1 MRIIKNLTA
10 MIAAAILVT
19 GCATVETESWQNCAI
34 AGAALGGAAGGFHND
49 DHEVEEAAIGAAAGA
64 IIGGTICALMAEDEA
79 VIAQETDTDG
89 DGVVDSLD
97 ECPETPAGVV
107 VDSKGCA
114 LADTDGDGVPD
125 YKDQC
130 PDSAPGAVVN
140 ELGCVDALVLQ
151 GVEFHFDSAELTEAA
166 KAVLAPIAEMHHTHH
181 GDVDLVISG
190 YTSSEGAEAY
200 NQALSQKRA
209 ESVRAYMIE
218 AGCSAE
224 RLTAVGHG
232 EANPVADNS
241 TAEGREQNRRVH
253 LDIKK

>member
-1 MRIIKNLTA
+1 MKIFKNLTA
-10 MIAAAILVT
+10 ILAAAILVT

-34 AGAALGGAAGGFHND
+34 AGAALGGAAGAFHND

-64 IIGGTICALMAEDEA
+64 IIGGTICALMADEEA
-79 VIAQETDTDG
+79 VASQETDTDG

-97 ECPETPAGVV
+97 ECPNTPAGVK

-130 PDSAPGAVVN
+130 PDSEPGAVVN
-140 ELGCVDALVLQ
+140 EVGCVDALVLE
-151 GVEFHFDSAELTEAA
+151 GVTFHFDSADLTDASKEI
-166 KAVLAPIAEMHHTHH
+166 LRPIAEMHHTHH
-181 GDVDLVISG
+181 ANVDLTING

-200 NQALSQKRA
+200 NQGLSQQRA
-209 ESVRAYMIE
+209 DSVRAFMIE

-224 RLTAVGHG
+224 RLTAIGHG
-232 EANPVADNS
+232 EANPVADNG
-241 TAEGREQNRRVH
+241 TEEGREQNRRVE
-253 LDIKK
+253 LDLKK